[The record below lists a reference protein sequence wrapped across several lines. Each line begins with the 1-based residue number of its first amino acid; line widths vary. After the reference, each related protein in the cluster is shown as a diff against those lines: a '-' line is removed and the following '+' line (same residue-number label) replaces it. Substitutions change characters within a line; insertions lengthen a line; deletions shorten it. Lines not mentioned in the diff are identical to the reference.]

1 MKKKSELY
9 KENQEDILRR
19 ILKVI
24 GVDRENDRK
33 SRDELEGEEIKES
46 IREMREEII
55 KYYTTSR
62 WKTLYREENQELNM
76 IKNIMKEHGIEI
88 YKLERKKSNEGKIER
103 KRLYI
108 FNIPKN
114 IEI

>member
-1 MKKKSELY
+1 
-9 KENQEDILRR
+9 
-19 ILKVI
+19 
-24 GVDRENDRK
+24 
-33 SRDELEGEEIKES
+33 
-46 IREMREEII
+46 
-55 KYYTTSR
+55 
-62 WKTLYREENQELNM
+62 M